1 MRTVR
6 LLQLGTM
13 TLALGTL
20 PALAEP
26 REEVPVVHAAAGGD
40 LEARVARMENLV
52 QSNGLLDLL
61 SQVEKL
67 QEEVRQLRGQVET
80 QSHQMD
86 ELDRRLRALDHGGAL
101 SATAAAPINPPLPAI
116 APNAAPP
123 TPSPGGNQAPNP
135 AVQNAAPVSTA
146 NKPGSDNIAAPNT
159 APPPPGQGSGNPAPN
174 PAVQNTAPANTA
186 GNPAGGTAVAAL
198 APNTAASPNAA
209 ANASGNPDQDYKQAL
224 DLLKRNRYDDAIA
237 VLNNFL
243 VTYPTHPNAESAEY
257 WLGEAYYVSKQYPAA
272 VSEFQKFAQAYP
284 KSTKLSQVLLKTG
297 FSYHEMGQVDQA
309 RATLENVKQR
319 FPGTTAANMADQ
331 RLQRMRMEQKP

>member
-6 LLQLGTM
+6 VLKWGV
-13 TLALGTL
+13 LALGSVVAL
-20 PALAEP
+20 PVQAEP
-26 REEVPVVHAAAGGD
+26 REEVPVVHAAGSGD

-86 ELDRRLRALDHGGAL
+86 ELNTRQAKLYDDLERRLQALDHGGAPA
-101 SATAAAPINPPLPAI
+101 ATAAVPAPVNPPLPA
-116 APNAAPP
+116 
-123 TPSPGGNQAPNP
+123 T
-135 AVQNAAPVSTA
+135 
-146 NKPGSDNIAAPNT
+146 PNT
-159 APPPPGQGSGNPAPN
+159 ASLAPSQGNNPAPN
-174 PAVQNTAPANTA
+174 PAAQSTAPANTA
-186 GNPAGGTAVAAL
+186 GNSAGSTNVAAL
-198 APNTAASPNAA
+198 APGSAA
-209 ANASGNPDQDYKQAL
+209 AAPASTTGNTSGNPDQDYKQAL
-224 DLLKRNRYDDAIA
+224 ELLKRNRYDDAIA

-243 VTYPTHPNAESAEY
+243 VSYPTHPNAESAEY

-272 VSEFQKFAQAYP
+272 VSEFQKFTQAYP

-309 RATLENVKQR
+309 KATLEDVKQR